1 MSPAPL
7 VRRVATLA
15 WPPLPYETNVRRKE
29 FPPGVPGLSQARL
42 PQSFSCPAPGVVW
55 FPNMDGAL
63 ALIAAVL
70 ASGFAVDLWRSQA
83 RRPRFHALAWAM
95 AMSMYAVA
103 TWTLAWGLL
112 WGWTDTS
119 FRVFYFLGAVVNIP
133 VLALGSIALVHGE
146 AAGRRFVGFLIPFFA
161 LAAWSTMV
169 APAVGEIGEIGVPEG
184 SAVFQ
189 QGMIDDPGVPPIP
202 SPRTFAA
209 IAGGMG
215 TLIVIG
221 LAALSAIRRRSDR
234 NAVSGNLLI
243 ILGTLAPAF
252 GGSLTALGEG
262 GAFAISLLV
271 GAALLW
277 AGYRVARRASY
288 RTSAAQGAT

>member
-1 MSPAPL
+1 
-7 VRRVATLA
+7 
-15 WPPLPYETNVRRKE
+15 
-29 FPPGVPGLSQARL
+29 
-42 PQSFSCPAPGVVW
+42 
-55 FPNMDGAL
+55 MDGAL
-63 ALIAAVL
+63 ALIAASL
-70 ASGFAVDLWRSQA
+70 ASGFAIDLWRSQA
-83 RRPRFHALAWAM
+83 RRSRFHALAWAT
-95 AMSMYAVA
+95 AMSMYAIA

-112 WGWTDTS
+112 QGWTDSS
-119 FRVFYFLGAVVNIP
+119 FRVFYYLGAIVNIP
-133 VLALGSIALVHGE
+133 ILALGSIALVRGE
-146 AAGRRFVGFLIPFFA
+146 KAGRRFVGFLIPFFA

-169 APAVGEIGEIGVPEG
+169 APAVGEIANVGVPEG

-189 QGMIDDPGVPPIP
+189 QGMIDDPAVPPIP

-209 IAGGMG
+209 IAGGLG
-215 TLIVIG
+215 TVIVIG
-221 LAALSAIRRRSDR
+221 LAAISAVRRRDDR
-234 NAVSGNLLI
+234 NAVLGNVLI

-288 RTSAAQGAT
+288 RPSAAESST